1 MAEFIYTMRKARKAH
16 GDKVILDDVTLNFLP
31 GAKIGVVGPNGAGK
45 STVLKI
51 MAGLEQPSNGDAFLT
66 PGYTVG
72 ILLQE
77 PPLDESKTVLENVQD
92 GVAEIKGKLDR
103 FNEIAEQMATDY
115 SDALLEEMGKLQEE
129 LDHANAWDLD
139 AQLEQAMDA
148 LGCPLVT
155 SPNFRHPVTLAKE
168 LISLDD
174 ISHGR
179 VTLGIGA
186 GGTGFD
192 ATALG
197 QEPWTP
203 RERADRFAEFVSL
216 LDRLLTEDAVSYE
229 GDFYAAHEARNIPGC
244 VQRPRLP
251 FAVAATGPRGL
262 RLAARY
268 GQAWVTTGDPKL
280 YEDGTPEQSVQAI
293 RGQVDKLA
301 DACAEIGRDVTGL
314 DKILLTGFTPDRGR
328 PLESLD
334 AFVDFAGR
342 HIELGFDEIVLHW
355 PIPDS
360 DFAAD
365 QKVFERIAMEAPAQL
380 R

>member
-1 MAEFIYTMRKARKAH
+1 MSLRLST
-16 GDKVILDDVTLNFLP
+16 VILPYRRWN
-31 GAKIGVVGPNGAGK
+31 
-45 STVLKI
+45 
-51 MAGLEQPSNGDAFLT
+51 
-66 PGYTVG
+66 
-72 ILLQE
+72 
-77 PPLDESKTVLENVQD
+77 D
-92 GVAEIKGKLDR
+92 GGR
-103 FNEIAEQMATDY
+103 SSWTRAEQLGFHTAYTYDHLSWRTFRDGPWFGAVPTLTAAASVTDRIR
-115 SDALLEEMGKLQEE
+115 
-129 LDHANAWDLD
+129 
-139 AQLEQAMDA
+139 
-148 LGCPLVT
+148 LGTLVT

-174 ISHGR
+174 ISGGR

-197 QEPWTP
+197 QEPWSP
-203 RERADRFAEFVSL
+203 RERADRFAEFVPL
-216 LDRLLTEDAVSYE
+216 LDRLLTEDAVTHE
-229 GDFYAAHEARNIPGC
+229 GTYYSAVEARTIPGC

-280 YEDGTPEQSVQAI
+280 FENGTPEQSVQAL
-293 RGQVDKLA
+293 RGQTEKLA
-301 DACAEIGRDVTGL
+301 AACAEAGRDVAEL
-314 DKILLTGFTPDRGR
+314 DKVLLTGFTPDRDR
-328 PLESLD
+328 PLTSLD

-342 HIELGFDEIVLHW
+342 HQELGFTEIVIHW

-365 QKVFERIAMEAPAQL
+365 EKVFEQIATEAPAQL

>member
-1 MAEFIYTMRKARKAH
+1 MNLRLST
-16 GDKVILDDVTLNFLP
+16 VILPYLRWNE
-31 GAKIGVVGPNGAGK
+31 GSRK
-45 STVLKI
+45 SW
-51 MAGLEQPSNGDAFLT
+51 Q
-66 PGYTVG
+66 
-72 ILLQE
+72 
-77 PPLDESKTVLENVQD
+77 
-92 GVAEIKGKLDR
+92 R
-103 FNEIAEQMATDY
+103 AEQLGFHTAYTY
-115 SDALLEEMGKLQEE
+115 
-129 LDHANAWDLD
+129 DHLSWRTFRDGPWFGAVPTLTA
-139 AQLEQAMDA
+139 AAAVTERMR
-148 LGCPLVT
+148 LGTLVT
-155 SPNFRHPVTLAKE
+155 SPNFRHPVTLAKD
-168 LISLDD
+168 LITLDD
-174 ISHGR
+174 VSDGR

-203 RERADRFAEFVSL
+203 RERADRLGEFVPL
-216 LDRLLTEDAVSYE
+216 LDRLLTEDSVSYV
-229 GDFYAAHEARNIPGC
+229 GDFYSAHEARNIPGC

-262 RLAARY
+262 KLAAQY

-280 YEDGTPEQSVQAI
+280 FDNGTSEQSVHAI
-293 RGQVDKLA
+293 RGQAEKLA
-301 DACAEIGRDVTGL
+301 DACAAIGRDVAGI

-342 HIELGFDEIVLHW
+342 HQELGFTDIVIHW

-365 QKVFERIAMEAPAQL
+365 EKVFEQIAMEAPSQL

>member
-1 MAEFIYTMRKARKAH
+1 MRLST
-16 GDKVILDDVTLNFLP
+16 VILPIDRWR
-31 GAKIGVVGPNGAGK
+31 
-45 STVLKI
+45 
-51 MAGLEQPSNGDAFLT
+51 
-66 PGYTVG
+66 
-72 ILLQE
+72 
-77 PPLDESKTVLENVQD
+77 DEGRDKWRR
-92 GVAEIKGKLDR
+92 A
-103 FNEIAEQMATDY
+103 
-115 SDALLEEMGKLQEE
+115 EE
-129 LDHANAWDLD
+129 LGFHTAFTYDHLSWRTFRDGPWFGAVPTLTAAAAVTDRLR
-139 AQLEQAMDA
+139 
-148 LGCPLVT
+148 LGTLVT
-155 SPNFRHPVTLAKE
+155 SPNFRHPVTLAKD

-174 ISHGR
+174 ISDGR

-197 QEPWTP
+197 QDPWTP
-203 RERADRFAEFVSL
+203 RERADRFGEFVPL
-216 LDRLLTEDAVSYE
+216 LDRLLTEDSVSY
-229 GDFYAAHEARNIPGC
+229 GGNFYSAHEARNIPGC

-262 RLAARY
+262 RLAARH

-280 YEDGTPEQSVQAI
+280 YETGTPEQSVQAM
-293 RGQVDKLA
+293 RGQIGKLA
-301 DACAEIGRDVTGL
+301 DACAEIGRDVAEL

-328 PLESLD
+328 PLESLG

-342 HIELGFDEIVLHW
+342 HAELGFTDIVVHW

-365 QKVFERIAMEAPAQL
+365 AKVFERIAMEAVAQL